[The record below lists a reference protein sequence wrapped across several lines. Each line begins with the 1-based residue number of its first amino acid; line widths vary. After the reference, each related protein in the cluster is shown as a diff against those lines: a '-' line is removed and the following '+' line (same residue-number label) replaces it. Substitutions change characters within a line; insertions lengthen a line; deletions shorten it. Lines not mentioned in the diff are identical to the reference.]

1 MLELTATA
9 AATLTSVRSRS
20 GHPDHFGVRIFRS
33 VTSDA
38 QAVQFDFD
46 FVEGPQPGDQVGEAE
61 ATRFYVAPEVAQPLD
76 NAVLDAED
84 TPEGTQLILKPRG

>member
-9 AATLTSVRSRS
+9 AATLASLRSRS
-20 GHPDHFGVRIFRS
+20 GLPDHFGVRIFQS
-33 VTSDA
+33 VTDA
-38 QAVQFDFD
+38 QAGVQFD

-76 NAVLDAED
+76 NTVLDAED
-84 TPEGTQLILKPRG
+84 TPEGTQLILKARA

>member
-9 AATLTSVRSRS
+9 ATTLASVRSRS
-20 GHPDHFGVRIFRS
+20 GRPDHFGVRIFQS
-33 VTSDA
+33 VTPDA
-38 QAVQFDFD
+38 QAAVQFD

-61 ATRFYVAPEVAQPLD
+61 ATPFYVAPEVAQRLD

-84 TPEGTQLILKPRG
+84 TPEGTQLILKPRV